1 MKGVA
6 CLAPRTQSGKAEFS
20 HPGEREHEMRDV
32 VLIEGHILFFDLARG
47 LKLRNRTRRCRLAE
61 NLRGI
66 FACPHAAHA
75 QDTAFLFSHMDK
87 ILPLL
92 RKNARASIA
101 DLAKASG
108 LSEAE
113 VAAHLDQLERH
124 GVVLGYQAIV
134 DPEKIA
140 RESVTAV
147 IEVKLTPERDGG
159 FNKLAE
165 RISKF
170 PEVQSCY
177 LMSGGYDLM
186 VVVEGPTLHEVA
198 GFVSEKL
205 STQKGVISTATHF
218 RLRAYKENGVE
229 LKKENGPDRLAVA
242 P

>member
-1 MKGVA
+1 M
-6 CLAPRTQSGKAEFS
+6 
-20 HPGEREHEMRDV
+20 
-32 VLIEGHILFFDLARG
+32 
-47 LKLRNRTRRCRLAE
+47 
-61 NLRGI
+61 
-66 FACPHAAHA
+66 
-75 QDTAFLFSHMDK
+75 DT

-92 RKNARASIA
+92 RKNARASNA

-108 LSEAE
+108 LSEAD
-113 VAAHLDQLERH
+113 VAARIAKLEQD

-134 DPEKIA
+134 DPEKTA
-140 RESVTAV
+140 KESVTSV

-186 VVVEGPTLHEVA
+186 VVVEGRTLHEVA

-205 STQKGVISTATHF
+205 STMKGVVSTATHF

-229 LKKENGPDRLAVA
+229 LKKESSPERLSVA

>member
-1 MKGVA
+1 M
-6 CLAPRTQSGKAEFS
+6 
-20 HPGEREHEMRDV
+20 
-32 VLIEGHILFFDLARG
+32 
-47 LKLRNRTRRCRLAE
+47 
-61 NLRGI
+61 
-66 FACPHAAHA
+66 
-75 QDTAFLFSHMDK
+75 DT

-92 RKNARASIA
+92 RKNARASNA

-108 LSEAE
+108 LSETD
-113 VAAHLDQLERH
+113 VAARIAKLEH
-124 GVVLGYQAIV
+124 DGVVLGYQAIV
-134 DPEKIA
+134 DPEKMA
-140 RESVTAV
+140 KESVTAV

-186 VVVEGPTLHEVA
+186 VVVEGRTLHEVA

-205 STQKGVISTATHF
+205 STMKGVVSTATHF

-229 LKKENGPDRLAVA
+229 LKKESGPERLAVA

>member
-1 MKGVA
+1 
-6 CLAPRTQSGKAEFS
+6 
-20 HPGEREHEMRDV
+20 
-32 VLIEGHILFFDLARG
+32 
-47 LKLRNRTRRCRLAE
+47 
-61 NLRGI
+61 
-66 FACPHAAHA
+66 
-75 QDTAFLFSHMDK
+75 MDK

-92 RKNARASIA
+92 RKDARASVA
-101 DLAKASG
+101 DLAKASN

-113 VAAHLDQLERH
+113 VAARIEKLEH
-124 GVVLGYQAIV
+124 SGVILGYQAIV

-140 RESVTAV
+140 REQVTSV

-165 RISKF
+165 RIAKF
-170 PEVQSCY
+170 PEVQGCY

-186 VVVEGPTLHEVA
+186 VVVEGRTLHEVA

-205 STQKGVISTATHF
+205 STMKGVISTATHF

-229 LKKENGPDRLAVA
+229 LKKESGPERLAVA

>member
-1 MKGVA
+1 VVKCQLPEGDF
-6 CLAPRTQSGKAEFS
+6 RRGFS
-20 HPGEREHEMRDV
+20 TASV
-32 VLIEGHILFFDLARG
+32 FSLARF
-47 LKLRNRTRRCRLAE
+47 KRARETLRPVFPT
-61 NLRGI
+61 
-66 FACPHAAHA
+66 
-75 QDTAFLFSHMDK
+75 MDK

-101 DLAKASG
+101 DLAKASN

-113 VAAHLDQLERH
+113 VSSRIEKLEGS
-124 GVVLGYQAIV
+124 GVILGYQAIL

-140 RESVTAV
+140 REEVTAV

-170 PEVQSCY
+170 PEVQGCY

-186 VVVEGPTLHEVA
+186 VVVEGRTLHEVA

-205 STQKGVISTATHF
+205 STMKGVVSTATHF

-229 LKKENGPDRLAVA
+229 LKKENGPERLSVA

>member
-1 MKGVA
+1 MTPNRDCEPILTLRVVQKVHGFFAMKKSA
-6 CLAPRTQSGKAEFS
+6 QRRPDSGRPLCFRYSVGFAAN
-20 HPGEREHEMRDV
+20 P
-32 VLIEGHILFFDLARG
+32 AR
-47 LKLRNRTRRCRLAE
+47 R
-61 NLRGI
+61 I
-66 FACPHAAHA
+66 FACRSASRTRDKAPSFF
-75 QDTAFLFSHMDK
+75 QMDK

-108 LSEAE
+108 LGEAD
-113 VAAHLDQLERH
+113 VAARIAKLEH
-124 GVVLGYQAIV
+124 DGVVLGYQAIV
-134 DPEKIA
+134 DPEKTA
-140 RESVTAV
+140 KESVTSV

-186 VVVEGPTLHEVA
+186 VVVEGRTLHEVA

-205 STQKGVISTATHF
+205 STMKGVVSTATHF

-229 LKKENGPDRLAVA
+229 LKKESGPERLSVA

>member
-1 MKGVA
+1 M
-6 CLAPRTQSGKAEFS
+6 
-20 HPGEREHEMRDV
+20 
-32 VLIEGHILFFDLARG
+32 
-47 LKLRNRTRRCRLAE
+47 
-61 NLRGI
+61 
-66 FACPHAAHA
+66 
-75 QDTAFLFSHMDK
+75 DT

-92 RKNARASIA
+92 RKNARTSVA
-101 DLAKASG
+101 DLAKASN
-108 LSEAE
+108 LTDAE
-113 VAAHLDQLERH
+113 VMSRIEKLENS
-124 GVVLGYQAIV
+124 GVILGYQAIV

-140 RESVTAV
+140 RDHVTSV

-170 PEVQSCY
+170 PEVLGCY

-186 VVVEGPTLHEVA
+186 VVVEGRTLHEVA

-205 STQKGVISTATHF
+205 STMKGVVSTATHF

-229 LKKENGPDRLAVA
+229 LKKESGPDRLAVS

>member
-1 MKGVA
+1 
-6 CLAPRTQSGKAEFS
+6 
-20 HPGEREHEMRDV
+20 
-32 VLIEGHILFFDLARG
+32 
-47 LKLRNRTRRCRLAE
+47 
-61 NLRGI
+61 
-66 FACPHAAHA
+66 
-75 QDTAFLFSHMDK
+75 MDK

-101 DLAKASG
+101 DLAKASD

-113 VAAHLDQLERH
+113 VTSRIEKLEH
-124 GVVLGYQAIV
+124 SGVILGYHAIV
-134 DPEKIA
+134 DPEKVA
-140 RESVTAV
+140 REEVTAV

-170 PEVQSCY
+170 PEVQGCH

-186 VVVEGPTLHEVA
+186 VIVGGRTLHEVA

-205 STQKGVISTATHF
+205 STMKGVISTATHF

-229 LKKENGPDRLAVA
+229 LKKESGPDRLAVA

>member
-1 MKGVA
+1 
-6 CLAPRTQSGKAEFS
+6 
-20 HPGEREHEMRDV
+20 
-32 VLIEGHILFFDLARG
+32 
-47 LKLRNRTRRCRLAE
+47 
-61 NLRGI
+61 
-66 FACPHAAHA
+66 
-75 QDTAFLFSHMDK
+75 MDK

-92 RKNARASIA
+92 RKNARASIPE
-101 DLAKASG
+101 LARAAH

-113 VAAHLDQLERH
+113 VGARIAKLEKD
-124 GVVLGYQAIV
+124 GVIVGYQAIV
-134 DPEKIA
+134 DPEKTA
-140 RESVTAV
+140 SELVTAV
-147 IEVKLTPERDGG
+147 IEVKITPERDGG
-159 FNKLAE
+159 FNRMAE
-165 RISKF
+165 RIAKF
-170 PEVQSCY
+170 PEVQACY